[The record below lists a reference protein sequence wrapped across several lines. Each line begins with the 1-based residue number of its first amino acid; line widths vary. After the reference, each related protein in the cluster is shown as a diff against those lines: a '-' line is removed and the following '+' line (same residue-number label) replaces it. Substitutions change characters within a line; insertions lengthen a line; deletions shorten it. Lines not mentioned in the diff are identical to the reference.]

1 MRFLVAILLIFLM
14 NLDGCVNQSFSIGK
28 EFSKTDSIVFVDSVE
43 ANLMNLYNAAA
54 ETRHAVQPDNTVC
67 TPGFSMRVLPNRTRT
82 VSNVSIRQVLLSTH
96 KPAVSRLIHHSV
108 TQLVA
113 FPKEYHVFQLRR
125 ILI

>member
-54 ETRHAVQPDNTVC
+54 ETRHAVQPDGTVC
-67 TPGFSMRVLPNRTRT
+67 TTGLSMRVLPNRTRT

-96 KPAVSRLIHHSV
+96 KPAVSGLIHHSI
-108 TQLVA
+108 THLVA

>member
-28 EFSKTDSIVFVDSVE
+28 EFSKTDSIVFVDSME

-54 ETRHAVQPDNTVC
+54 ETRHAMQPDNTVC

-108 TQLVA
+108 NQLVA